1 MYMSIQIHT
10 HTPIESFWTMRE
22 DIVGL
27 LQAKFT
33 NQHHKLRNN
42 SVTYQPIE
50 LKQLQLDGFSGII

>member
-1 MYMSIQIHT
+1 
-10 HTPIESFWTMRE
+10 MRE